1 MMFIASVK
9 LNDIQLSGPISH
21 NSSEDSFLFVNRAN
35 SYDIYVEIKK
45 DVHGN
50 WYQSG
55 GPSIRFPQDF
65 IDSLGIQI
73 DNFSGS

>member
-1 MMFIASVK
+1 MFTANVK
-9 LNDIQLSGPISH
+9 LNDTLLSGPVSY
-21 NSSEDSFLFVNRAN
+21 NVSEDSFLFVNRAN